1 MGSGHFPS
9 EGYNKADFF
18 RNIQYVDDASVFK
31 DPEKLIPYASKPL
44 CYVFEVGEDT
54 STDKG
59 TFFYFGGPG
68 YSESCPN

>member
-9 EGYNKADFF
+9 EGYGKASFF
-18 RNIQYVDDASVFK
+18 RNLQYVDDAGNFR
-31 DPEKLIPYASKPL
+31 DPENLTPYASKPS
-44 CYVFEVGEDT
+44 CYDVQVGEDT
-54 STDKG
+54 STDKA